1 MIWNIFYARIAL
13 YPKGE
18 FMHTDPTEQNEVTMQ
33 HDSNVA
39 ALASELH
46 EQWRQ
51 SRYDS
56 NTGTFEPRVKET
68 KDVAWI
74 EKHNTNQVDIAN
86 TEYANLPEDWQAEN
100 KASAEVAITAV
111 EQAMNSGVVELNEDF
126 VNKAS
131 DIVHQKWLERNGE
144 WAPAEQKL
152 PYAELSEE
160 EKEKDRVFVRA
171 AIKVVTDSELPQ
183 QHSAAA

>member
-1 MIWNIFYARIAL
+1 
-13 YPKGE
+13 
-18 FMHTDPTEQNEVTMQ
+18 MQ

-39 ALASELH
+39 TLADKLH

-51 SRYDS
+51 SRLDS
-56 NTGTFEPRVKET
+56 STGTFEPRVKGT
-68 KDVAWI
+68 KDAAWI
-74 EKHNTNQVDIAN
+74 EKNKTNQVDIAN
-86 TEYANLPEDWQAEN
+86 TEYKDLPEDWQAEN
-100 KASAEVAITAV
+100 KASAEVAITEVERAKNAV
-111 EQAMNSGVVELNEDF
+111 VIELNEDF

-131 DIVHQKWLERNGE
+131 DTVHQKWLQRNGE

-171 AIKVVTDSELPQ
+171 AIRVVTGSDSSQPQ
-183 QHSAAA
+183 QRSAAA